1 MLSNS
6 QGRYEEQGR
15 SRKVRMLSDS
25 KGDAF
30 GKQKQ
35 IMMPMGVG

>member
-1 MLSNS
+1 MLTDK
-6 QGRYEEQGR
+6 QRY
-15 SRKVRMLSDS
+15 SRKARMLSDT

-30 GKQKQ
+30 AKQKQ